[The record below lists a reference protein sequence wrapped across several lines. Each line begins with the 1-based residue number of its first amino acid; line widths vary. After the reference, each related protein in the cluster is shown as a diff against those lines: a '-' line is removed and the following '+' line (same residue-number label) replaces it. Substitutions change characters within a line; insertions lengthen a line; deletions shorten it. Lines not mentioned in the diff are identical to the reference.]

1 MPVMP
6 LMPQLSR
13 ILAIALAL
21 PVFAGMLAGCGQ
33 KGPLFIPNTPPAAE
47 RATLPQTV
55 FGQPARP
62 ASAPA
67 APASAPR
74 TTTPP
79 SALPNLPETQ

>member
-1 MPVMP
+1 MP
-6 LMPQLSR
+6 LIPQPVR
-13 ILAIALAL
+13 ILAIGLVL
-21 PVFAGMLAGCGQ
+21 PAVAGILAGCGQ

-67 APASAPR
+67 VPASAPK
-74 TTTPP
+74 TAPPP